1 MFKNS
6 RAIKKILLPLCALV
20 ISAFY
25 VDAAAAQNPIKPP
38 TAKPTTA
45 APPPPPPAA
54 PPARAQAGEQEDE
67 SRQIFFDYAESR
79 PKKSAASAK
88 PKKSRRYVRR
98 TPKAAVGVG
107 AGVSK
112 DAKPNDAK
120 VPVRKGEELAQVGV
134 TIWQLRPSGA
144 SDDKET
150 RILDQEETDARVEL
164 TPVRIEAET
173 LLKVRDKVR
182 LSIESPRT
190 GYLYVIDRELYADG
204 SMSAPYLIFPTQR
217 TRGGDNAVRA
227 GVLIDIPAQDDS
239 PNCFTLKPSRPDQVG
254 EVLTVLVTTEPLD
267 IPPLQ
272 RKYMRLDEAQVAE
285 WERMWKTD
293 AERFEMEGGAGQ
305 TWTQA
310 EKAASGNESR
320 VLDQEDPA
328 PQTIYRVTTKPGNA
342 VMITVPLRYA
352 ASAASSKDSGKQ

>member
-1 MFKNS
+1 MFKKS
-6 RAIKKILLPLCALV
+6 RAIKRVLLPLCALF

-25 VDAAAAQNPIKPP
+25 VDAASAQNQIKPP
-38 TAKPTTA
+38 TAKPTTV
-45 APPPPPPAA
+45 APPPT
-54 PPARAQAGEQEDE
+54 REQAGEQEDE

-79 PKKSAASAK
+79 PKKSTASAK

-98 TPKAAVGVG
+98 TPKAAVAVGVG
-107 AGVSK
+107 VGK

-120 VPVRKGEELAQVGV
+120 AAVRKDEELAQVGV
-134 TIWQLRPSGA
+134 TIWQLRPSSA
-144 SDDKET
+144 ADDKET

-204 SMSAPYLIFPTQR
+204 SMSAPYLIFPTLR
-217 TRGGDNAVRA
+217 TRGGNNAVSA
-227 GVLIDIPAQDDS
+227 GMLVDIPAQDDR
-239 PNCFTLKPSRPDQVG
+239 PNYFTLKPSRPDQVG

-305 TWTQA
+305 TWTPA

-320 VLDQEDPA
+320 ILDQEDPA
-328 PQTIYRVTTKPGNA
+328 PQTIYRVSAKSGSA

-352 ASAASSKDSGKQ
+352 ENAGSPKNK

>member
-1 MFKNS
+1 MFKKS
-6 RAIKKILLPLCALV
+6 RTIKKILLPLCALV

-25 VDAAAAQNPIKPP
+25 VDAAAAQNQIKPP
-38 TAKPTTA
+38 TAKPTTVA
-45 APPPPPPAA
+45 PSPPPAAA
-54 PPARAQAGEQEDE
+54 PPAREQAGEQEDE
-67 SRQIFFDYAESR
+67 SRQIFFEYAESR

-98 TPKAAVGVG
+98 TPKAAVAVGV
-107 AGVSK
+107 GVSK

-120 VPVRKGEELAQVGV
+120 EVPVRKGEELAQVGV
-134 TIWQLRPSGA
+134 TIWQLRPSSA

-204 SMSAPYLIFPTQR
+204 SMSAPYLIFPTLR
-217 TRGGDNAVRA
+217 TRGGNNAVSA
-227 GVLIDIPAQDDS
+227 GMLVDIPAQDDR
-239 PNCFTLKPSRPDQVG
+239 PNYFTLKPSRPDQVG

-305 TWTQA
+305 TWTLA

-328 PQTIYRVTTKPGNA
+328 PQTIYRVSAKSGSA

-352 ASAASSKDSGKQ
+352 ENAGSPKNK